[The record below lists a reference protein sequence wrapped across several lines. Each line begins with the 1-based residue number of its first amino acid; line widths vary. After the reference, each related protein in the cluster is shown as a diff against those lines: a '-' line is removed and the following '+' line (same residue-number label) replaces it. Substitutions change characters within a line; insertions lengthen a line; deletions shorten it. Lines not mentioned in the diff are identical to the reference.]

1 MAAICQIHAD
11 DMQATVQPG
20 LKYRA
25 LNQHLEP
32 LGLFFPPDPGGDATI
47 GGMLANNAAGPK
59 TVKYGASKDN
69 VLRLQVALA
78 DGRLLQV
85 GSRSLKQS
93 SGYDLVHLFVG
104 SEGTLGVITEATVK
118 LAPIPKFISAVV
130 ASFPNVG
137 DAVKTVVTIKTG
149 GLEPAAL
156 EFIDASTIKL
166 LNQAGGVYLDER
178 PTLFMEFHAAHQD
191 ILSIGLQAVR
201 RICELNQAAS
211 FRATTN
217 PEERVKLWYA
227 RHNAYTIAVKAHPDT
242 NFLVLDAAVPISS
255 YPAIVAQVQQSLA
268 KYELTG
274 FLLGHAGDGN
284 MHVLIP
290 YRDAETFKRGQR
302 FNEALVLRAIELD
315 GTATGEHG
323 VGIGKIGYMRREHGP
338 ALEVMLGL
346 KQLLDPNHILNP
358 GKIFALEEQ
367 NIER

>member
-1 MAAICQIHAD
+1 
-11 DMQATVQPG
+11 MQATIQPG

-25 LNQHLEP
+25 LNQHLES

-47 GGMLANNAAGPK
+47 GGMLANNAAGAK

-118 LAPIPKFISAVV
+118 LAPRPNFMSAVV
-130 ASFPNVG
+130 ASFQNVD
-137 DAVKTVVTIKTG
+137 DAVKTVVVIKTT
-149 GLEPAAL
+149 GLDPAAL
-156 EFIDASTIKL
+156 EFIDAATAKL
-166 LNQAGGVYLDER
+166 LKQASGVDLDER
-178 PTLFMEFHAAHQD
+178 PTLFMEFHAAHQE

-201 RICELNQAAS
+201 QICQLNRS
-211 FRATTN
+211 VNFRATTD
-217 PEERVKLWYA
+217 PEERIKLWYA
-227 RHNAYTIAVKAHPDT
+227 RHNAYTIAVKAHSPNT
-242 NFLVLDAAVPISS
+242 KFLVLDAAVPISN

-268 KYELTG
+268 KYKLAG

-290 YRDAETFKRGQR
+290 YQDNATFERGLI

-338 ALEVMLGL
+338 ALEVMRSL
-346 KQLLDPNHILNP
+346 KQLLDPNNILNP
-358 GKIFALEEQ
+358 GKIFRLEEQ
-367 NIER
+367 NIES